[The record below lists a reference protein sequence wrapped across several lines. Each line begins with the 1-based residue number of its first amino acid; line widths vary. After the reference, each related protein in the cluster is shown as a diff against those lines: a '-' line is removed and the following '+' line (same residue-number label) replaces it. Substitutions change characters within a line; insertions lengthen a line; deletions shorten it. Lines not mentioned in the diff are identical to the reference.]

1 MSRNSAWLVIGC
13 LGWCLTAAIVSP
25 CPAFQDV
32 SAEPPA
38 PVPTALSDAPVSVLV
53 LQLEPIGIKP
63 LEPGTVCGTSHSTL
77 RQAQDALTCRIGGT
91 SKDPLAVRR
100 VEIDRRASRAFEL
113 RRRALTFR
121 GTRYVRGGAGRTGFD
136 CSGFTQSLYAKM
148 GMALPHRAREQYKMG
163 RPVGITEL
171 QVADLVFF
179 NTTGTVSH
187 VGMYI
192 GDGKFVHAS
201 SRGGFVRT
209 DTLTAGY
216 YRDRFVGGR
225 RFDLPTPK

>member
-1 MSRNSAWLVIGC
+1 MIVLPVDQFESRG
-13 LGWCLTAAIVSP
+13 
-25 CPAFQDV
+25 D
-32 SAEPPA
+32 
-38 PVPTALSDAPVSVLV
+38 
-53 LQLEPIGIKP
+53 IKP
-63 LEPGTVCGTSHSTL
+63 
-77 RQAQDALTCRIGGT
+77 
-91 SKDPLAVRR
+91 

-148 GMALPHRAREQYKMG
+148 GISLPHRACEQYKMG
-163 RPVGITEL
+163 KPVGITEL
-171 QVADLVFF
+171 QVGDLVFF